1 MSQCQQFP
9 CPHFLSSLIC
19 KVQGVTVED
28 LSVWMSQACRKEKKK
43 LKGWEMDRYKWE
55 GAVFQVIYISSHERS
70 LGEYTTSDI
79 SYLWP
84 SAKLLQVIL
93 SGIPGDLNP
102 PLCSLNSNGRC
113 LMKGNDFP
121 HFAGLMEF
129 RWQELTTYGKPI
141 RDCIR
146 NDLLSPVSVLY
157 FIILNVTCT
166 ETLDWV
172 FSLSYDV

>member
-1 MSQCQQFP
+1 MSAVPLPSFP
-9 CPHFLSSLIC
+9 LFTNLQSS
-19 KVQGVTVED
+19 GVTVED
-28 LSVWMSQACRKEKKK
+28 LSVWTSQACRKEKKKK

-55 GAVFQVIYISSHERS
+55 AAVFQVIYISSHESS
-70 LGEYTTSDI
+70 LGEYTSSDI

-102 PLCSLNSNGRC
+102 SLCSLNSNGRC
-113 LMKGNDFP
+113 LWKGMTSP

-129 RWQELTTYGKPI
+129 RWKELATYGKPI

-146 NDLLSPVSVLY
+146 SDLLSPVSVLY

-166 ETLDWV
+166 DTLDGV
-172 FSLSYDV
+172 FSLDV